1 MIGELHHRFNRK
13 AGTRK
18 PACPAH
24 EFMERVLHID
34 LVPFLLGNARPILV
48 EVRIRFLYGDKR
60 VQFIVIRYDFKT
72 VLWNFSAQ
80 AAEDK
85 T

>member
-1 MIGELHHRFNRK
+1 MIGELHHQFNRK

-24 EFMERVLHID
+24 KLMERVLHID
-34 LVPFLLGNARPILV
+34 LVPFLLGNARPILI
-48 EVRIRFLYGDKR
+48 EVRLRFLYGDKR
-60 VQFIVIRYDFKT
+60 IQFIVIRYDFKT
-72 VLWNFSAQ
+72 VLWDFSAQ